1 MKLKKITLFGF
12 KSFPHKTV
20 IEFNNGFNAI
30 VGPNGIGKSN
40 IIDAI
45 KWVVGEKSIRELRG
59 EKLEDV
65 IFFGSEGKN
74 PMNLAEVEIVF
85 ENNGLIPLE
94 FEDVVV
100 KRRYF
105 RDGTSEFYIN
115 NTPCRLKDIVEK
127 FANTGISYCIVVDN
141 SIKRIILSDSKIRRE
156 LFESIANI
164 GKYREDKK
172 EAVAKLNN
180 VEEEL
185 SKLNAILEEKEKNAR
200 ILQYQARRA
209 SQYKDIIKELKEKI
223 FLAGCNEIFNIEENI
238 KRLSELNEEL
248 GKKIKNVALKKEELL
263 KEREETQRKIDEK
276 NLYLKEI
283 NDKIKDY
290 ENKNLNIVQE
300 IARIEA
306 IIENIEK
313 TINEIKVGD
322 IDLERQKELL
332 EEKRKI
338 LSLKEEEYY
347 KSKEKQNKLGSNIKE
362 IESKINYLNFE
373 EIRKKDRLNDRE
385 KILNETLIEDNE
397 MEKDFKSLEASLF
410 NLIKEKEDIDKKIEE
425 NTRIL
430 NEKNNEKEGLFLKKS
445 NLLRIKEQ
453 IVKNKIELEEELLKL
468 KSNYEENKREFCER
482 FGLRRLS
489 DIVKIKEGYSAL
501 FEGALD
507 ILEDALIGSKDKVLE
522 AYFYAK
528 EKNIN
533 DIVFI
538 IEENLKERIKEGEI
552 FKYIEKD
559 DENILGKILDTF
571 SVAEKLDDEI
581 LEKSERIVTIDGDV
595 YNDGIIRMKRGKGIL
610 VLKENIMKISRDI
623 DKLEKEIV
631 LKEIEISDIHK
642 MEKRLD
648 EEIKDL
654 KEIRND
660 LTSRKS
666 NIEFE
671 IARIEIRKE
680 NYTQDLKKKKRNIE
694 EIKKEINEIE
704 NSLIEINNK
713 KIKLEEEKKKI
724 MEEFEENEK
733 ILKSLNE
740 NIATIS
746 NEVSE
751 YKNIINNA
759 QKVLELKG
767 EIEEKFNYLNE
778 KKGELL
784 RIKNELDVLIERSNR
799 LNEEINGLRKKL
811 EENFIL
817 IEETERENLNLVSE
831 NKLIVKEIE
840 DNKKKKEELF
850 QKVWR
855 ETEKTPEPLK
865 IDNIENIEE
874 EIKRLNEKKE
884 RFGEVN
890 PLAEEDYRIVKEEID
905 SMKEKIDDLVNA
917 RIDILNTI
925 KKIDS
930 NAEGIFVKTIQE
942 IRKNFQLVFERFFEN
957 GFCDIRLVGTDPLS
971 ADIEI
976 IARPPG
982 KKIRQL
988 ESLSEGE
995 KTITAF
1001 SLLLGVILTKKS
1013 GILILDEIDAPLDEK
1028 NIERFISVIRTLFND
1043 GQIIIIT
1050 HNRRTMDEADYI
1062 FGVTMEEKGVSKIL
1076 SMSKEVLK

>member
-127 FANTGISYCIVVDN
+127 FANTGISYCIVDDN

-238 KRLSELNEEL
+238 KRLNELNEEL

-595 YNDGIIRMKRGKGIL
+595 YNDGIIRMKRGKGFL

>member
-127 FANTGISYCIVVDN
+127 FANTGISYCIVDDN

>member
-127 FANTGISYCIVVDN
+127 FANTGISYCIVDDN

-595 YNDGIIRMKRGKGIL
+595 YNDGIIRMKRGKGFL